1 MFHRFSTNRTTIFRR
16 SQLTITVRTYTLMST
31 RKKYDIRCNCQTN
44 NTISRVKYSYSRQIG
59 RWIQN
64 GICFSRRHSNNIF
77 PFNCIKVA
85 RAQCSQGYIL
95 IVDPIVCIGL
105 SNIFGKPAIVIIVI
119 YIGINMIFSI
129 NETMEFNTQ
138 FRFFFYAF

>member
-85 RAQCSQGYIL
+85 RAQCSQGYI
-95 IVDPIVCIGL
+95 CIINSVIG
-105 SNIFGKPAIVIIVI
+105 IRHTDVFGKPAIVIIVI
-119 YIGINMIFSI
+119 HIGINMIFRI
-129 NETMEFNTQ
+129 NETMELNAQ
-138 FRFFFYAF
+138 FRFFLDAF